1 MVSKGEFAAT
11 IIFFFCLIF
20 IIVLV
25 VIWRVMQLHDKR
37 EAAALV
43 EIGEE
48 QSGTTRKRRFSQTEY
63 GGVFQESTV
72 VVQRTRPRYEDGD
85 SDQLQDVHVEK
96 VITQRI
102 ETVPQSYSGNVVKY
116 HESFM
121 TQERV
126 QN

>member
-63 GGVFQESTV
+63 GGVFQETV
-72 VVQRTRPRYEDGD
+72 VVQRSRPKYGDGD
-85 SDQLQDVHVEK
+85 SDLQDVQVDTLTE
-96 VITQRI
+96 QI
-102 ETVPQSYSGNVVKY
+102 ETRPESGGYSDVKY
-116 HESFM
+116 HETVI

>member
-1 MVSKGEFAAT
+1 
-11 IIFFFCLIF
+11 
-20 IIVLV
+20 
-25 VIWRVMQLHDKR
+25 MQLHDKR

-85 SDQLQDVHVEK
+85 QLQDVHV
-96 VITQRI
+96 QRVVTESI
-102 ETVPQSYSGNVVKY
+102 ENDSDSVVKY
-116 HESFM
+116 KESLV